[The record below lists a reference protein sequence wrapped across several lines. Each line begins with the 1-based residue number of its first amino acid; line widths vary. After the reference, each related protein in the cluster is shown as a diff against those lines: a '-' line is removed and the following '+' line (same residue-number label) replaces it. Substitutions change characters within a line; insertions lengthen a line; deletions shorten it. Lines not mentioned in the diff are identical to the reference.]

1 MKVYLAQM
9 DPLIGDLE
17 GNTEKIIAYI
27 ERARTFQAE
36 IVLFPEMTIC
46 GYMPSDLVLHH
57 AFIEAME
64 VMLERII
71 EASKGIAVVVG
82 LIRRGELSTTEKDL
96 YNSAAIIDNG
106 KLLGFYDKWL
116 LPTYNLFNER
126 RYFAR
131 GKEVK
136 VWEINGHRVG
146 VVICEDM
153 WQNAGEGTYP
163 YDPVAEMVSL
173 KPDLLLN
180 LTASPY
186 DLRKFHVR
194 LKVCAAA
201 AKTLKCPVFYACQV
215 GLHDQIVFDGYSMYV
230 DANQE
235 LKAVAK
241 GFSEDEIVIDTEK
254 KLPTIPFIPSREDDL
269 YQALVMAVRDYFI
282 KTGHQKAVIGISGGI
297 DSAVVACIASQALG
311 PENVLGVN
319 LSSRYSSKEG
329 IEDAKR
335 LASNLG
341 IEYQERSIEPLFE
354 LALKELEDSLQ
365 SDQQSLVKQ
374 NLQARIRGM
383 TLMSMANADKR
394 LLIQTSNKSEIA
406 IGYTTLYGDMCGA
419 FSPLGDVVKTLVYQI
434 ARYINRDAIL
444 IPPRILARA
453 PSAELESEQTD
464 QNDIP
469 SYEEIDAVIEG
480 YVEQSKSVQEIVD
493 WYHIEKPVVE
503 SIIRKIYNAEFKR
516 RQAAPSIRVTTR
528 AFDIG
533 RLKPLM
539 YRSGTNIY

>member
-9 DPLIGDLE
+9 DPHIGDLE
-17 GNTEKIIAYI
+17 GNSQKILAAI
-27 ERARTFQAE
+27 ERARTFDSE

-57 AFIEAME
+57 AFIDAME
-64 VMLERII
+64 EMLDKIVA
-71 EASKGIAVVVG
+71 ASKGIAVVVG
-82 LIRRGELSTTEKDL
+82 LIRRGEISTTEKDL

-116 LPTYNLFNER
+116 LPTYNVFNER

-163 YDPVAEMVSL
+163 YDPIAEMVPL
-173 KPDLLLN
+173 KPDILLN
-180 LTASPY
+180 LTASPF
-186 DLRKFHVR
+186 DQRKFDVR

-230 DANQE
+230 DADQQ

-241 GFSEDEIVIDTEK
+241 GFDEDEVVIDTEEN
-254 KLPTIPFIPSREDDL
+254 LRTIPFNPSREDDIHK
-269 YQALVMAVRDYFI
+269 ALVMAVRDYFI
-282 KTGHQKAVIGISGGI
+282 KTGYKKAVIGISGGI
-297 DSAVVACIASQALG
+297 DSAVVACIAAQALG
-311 PENVLGVN
+311 PKNVFGVN

-335 LASNLG
+335 LAETLG
-341 IEYQERSIEPLFE
+341 IEYQEHSIEPMFE
-354 LALKELEDSLQ
+354 LALNELHETVHN
-365 SDQQSLVKQ
+365 DQEGLVKQ

-383 TLMSMANADKR
+383 MLMSMANADNR

-419 FSPLGDVVKTLVYQI
+419 FSPLGDVVKTLVYQL
-434 ARYINRDAIL
+434 ARYINRDTIQ

-453 PSAELESEQTD
+453 PSAELAPEQTD
-464 QNDIP
+464 QDTLP

-480 YVEQSKSVQEIVD
+480 YVEQSKSVEEIAE
-493 WYHIEKPVVE
+493 WYHIERPVVE

-516 RQAAPSIRVTTR
+516 RQAPPSIRVTTR

-533 RLKPLM
+533 RNKPLM
-539 YRSGTNIY
+539 FRSGTRVY